1 MWDVKTGQLEGTLEG
16 HKGRVHSVA
25 WDSGGVRLASG
36 SDDGTVRVWDATV
49 GRLERV
55 MAGHTDSVA
64 SVA

>member
-1 MWDVKTGQLEGTLEG
+1 M
-16 HKGRVHSVA
+16 A
-25 WDSGGVRLASG
+25 AVRLASG